1 MIDIYKKKSSLTE
14 TACTFARGVVV
25 ELLSQ
30 GLII

>member
-1 MIDIYKKKSSLTE
+1 MKKNSLTE

-30 GLII
+30 GQMTGLCT